1 MTVSKG
7 TRLGP
12 YHVERLLGTGG
23 MGEVYRARD
32 TTLNRDVA
40 IKVLLPAVTADPE
53 RLSRFS
59 REAQVLASLNHPH
72 IAQIYGLEDAGGA
85 PALVLELVD
94 GPTLADRIAHGAI
107 PISEALPI
115 AAQIADALEA
125 AHEQGIIHRDL
136 KPANIKVR
144 EDGTVK
150 VLDFGLAKAFDPSR
164 STGPDPMNSP
174 TISLHATHVGVILGT
189 AAYMSPEQA
198 KGRAV
203 DRRADLWAFGAV
215 LYEMLTGRRAFGGD
229 EVSEIL
235 AHVLMEEPDWNALP
249 ARTPLP
255 IRRLLRRCLEKD
267 RKRRLD
273 SAAAARF
280 EVEEAMTAARENGN
294 GAADSRAAWRRAL
307 PWAVAGTLG
316 VSLGLALFMG
326 SLWTAAP
333 QQAPVRVNV
342 QLGAEATLA
351 TLDRGS
357 AAILAPNG
365 QALVFVGQR
374 RTGPASL
381 FLRRLDQLDATPM
394 PGTEGAHEPFFSPD
408 GQWVA
413 FFADAK
419 LKKVALSGGAPVTI
433 CEIPDGRGGWWAA
446 DGSIVFAPF
455 FAGMDRSGLLRVS
468 SNGGRP
474 TPVTSLADGEVAHG
488 WPQVLPG
495 GAALLYA
502 SHSSRMNWDDATLVV
517 QRLPAGERKIVQRG
531 GTYGRYLASGHIV
544 YLHDAKIFAVPFDL
558 ERLEVTGPPFLALD
572 GVGSNPNGGSAQFAA
587 SETGTFVY
595 LSRPIGSAPM
605 GGAPIQWMDRA
616 GRRTP
621 LRATPTNWGNPHF
634 SPDGTR
640 LAVEINDG
648 KQLAVWVYDWA
659 HDRESQLTLNAAQ
672 NQKPVW
678 TPNGRRIVF
687 WSNRDVQQ
695 NLYWQRA
702 DGTGDAQ
709 RLTDSQHPQSA
720 ASWHPGG
727 KILAFQETRPQ
738 TGADL
743 MVVAIEGDELTGWKP
758 GTPTSFLSTP
768 AIERE
773 PMFSPDGKW
782 LAYQANDTG
791 RFEIYVRPFPG
802 PGGTW
807 LISTAGGVTP
817 TWSRT
822 RRELLYRSPEN
833 QLMVAAYTAS
843 GDSFRAEKP
852 RPWAEGY
859 IGPQTGQRSFDLHP
873 DGERVAVAPELGSF
887 DRPQDRLVVIF
898 NFFDE
903 LRRMAAPT
911 AKR

>member
-1 MTVSKG
+1 MTLSKG

-12 YHVERLLGTGG
+12 YQVEGLLGSGG
-23 MGEVYRARD
+23 MGEVYRAHD
-32 TTLNRDVA
+32 TTLNRGVA
-40 IKVLLPAVTADPE
+40 IKVLLPEVTADPE

-72 IAQIYGLEDAGGA
+72 IAQIYGFENAGSV

-94 GPTLADRIAHGAI
+94 GPTLADRIAVGAI
-107 PISEALPI
+107 PIGEALSI
-115 AAQIADALEA
+115 AAQIAEALAA

-150 VLDFGLAKAFDPSR
+150 VLDFGLAKALDPSR
-164 STGPDPMNSP
+164 TADPDPMNSP
-174 TISLHATHVGVILGT
+174 TVSLHRTHGGVILGT

-215 LYEMLTGRRAFGGD
+215 LYEMLTGRRAFNGD
-229 EVSEIL
+229 DTSEIM
-235 AHVLMEEPDWNALP
+235 AHVLMEEPDWKALP

-273 SAAAARF
+273 SAAAVRF
-280 EVEEAMTAARENGN
+280 ALEEAMTAGSENGSSPTD
-294 GAADSRAAWRRAL
+294 ARAAWRRLL
-307 PWAVAGTLG
+307 PWALTG
-316 VSLGLALFMG
+316 VSAVALTFVLLSGGLRSKPA
-326 SLWTAAP
+326 STAP
-333 QQAPVRVNV
+333 IRVHLE
-342 QLGAEATLA
+342 LGADATLA
-351 TLDRGS
+351 NVDRAS
-357 AAILAPNG
+357 AAILSPNG
-365 QALVFVGQR
+365 QTLVFVGQR

-381 FLRRLDQLDATPM
+381 FVRRLDQLDATPL
-394 PGTEGAHEPFFSPD
+394 PGTEGAHSPFFSPD
-408 GQWVA
+408 SEWVA

-419 LKKVALSGGAPVTI
+419 LKKVALSGGAPVTV
-433 CEIPDGRGGWWAA
+433 CDTPDARGGTWGT
-446 DGSIVFAPF
+446 DGSIVFAAF
-455 FAGMDRSGLLRVS
+455 FPGTDRAGLLRVPS
-468 SNGGRP
+468 AGG
-474 TPVTSLADGEVAHG
+474 TPAALTTLAGDEVVHG
-488 WPQVLPG
+488 WPQALPG
-495 GAALLYA
+495 GKALLF
-502 SHSSRMNWDDATLVV
+502 STHTSRMNWDDAKIAV
-517 QRLPAGERKIVQRG
+517 QPFPSGERKIVQSG
-531 GTYGRYLASGHIV
+531 GSFAKYLASGHVV

-558 ERLEVTGPPFLALD
+558 DRLEVTGPPFLVLD

-587 SETGTFVY
+587 SETGAFLY
-595 LSRPIGSAPM
+595 LSRPMGAAPM

-616 GRRTP
+616 GRKTL
-621 LRATPTNWGNPHF
+621 LRASPTNWGNPNF

-648 KQLAVWVYDWA
+648 NQLAVWVYEWEHERA
-659 HDRESQLTLNAAQ
+659 SQLTLHPSQ

-678 TPNGRRIVF
+678 TPDGRRIVF
-687 WSNRDVQQ
+687 WSNRDAQQ

-702 DGTGDAQ
+702 NGTGDAQ
-709 RLTDSQHPQSA
+709 RLTHSEYPQSA
-720 ASWHPGG
+720 ASWHPSG

-738 TGADL
+738 TSADL
-743 MVVAIEGDELTGWKP
+743 MYVRVEGDEVTGWRP
-758 GTPTSFLSTP
+758 GPATAFLNT
-768 AIERE
+768 AATERE

-782 LAYQANDTG
+782 LAYQSNDLG
-791 RFEIYVRPFPG
+791 RFEVYVRPFPG

-807 LISTAGGVTP
+807 RISTAGGITP

-822 RRELLYRSPEN
+822 RREILYRSPEN
-833 QLMVAAYTAS
+833 QLMVVAYTAS

-852 RPWAEGY
+852 RLWAEGY

-873 DGERVAVAPELGSF
+873 DGERVAVAPELGSV
-887 DRPQDRLVVIF
+887 DRPQDRLVLIL

-903 LRRMAAPT
+903 LRRMAAT

>member
-1 MTVSKG
+1 MTLSKG

-12 YHVERLLGTGG
+12 YHVERLLGAGG

-72 IAQIYGLEDAGGA
+72 IAQIYGVEDAGGV

-94 GPTLADRIAHGAI
+94 GPTLADRIAQGAI
-107 PISEALPI
+107 RIGEALPI
-115 AAQIADALEA
+115 AAQIAEALAA

-150 VLDFGLAKAFDPSR
+150 VLDFGLAKALDPSHR
-164 STGPDPMNSP
+164 TDPDPMNSP
-174 TISLHATHVGVILGT
+174 TVSLHGTHVGVILGT

-215 LYEMLTGRRAFGGD
+215 LYEMLTGRRAFNGD
-229 EVSEIL
+229 EASEIM

-280 EVEEAMTAARENGN
+280 AVEEAMTAGGENGN
-294 GAADSRAAWRRAL
+294 GPADSRAAWRRAL
-307 PWAVAGTLG
+307 PWALTG
-316 VSLGLALFMG
+316 VSVVALAFVLISGGLRRNVA
-326 SLWTAAP
+326 STAP
-333 QQAPVRVNV
+333 MRVHLE
-342 QLGAEATLA
+342 LGADATLA
-351 TLDRGS
+351 NVDRAS

-381 FLRRLDQLDATPM
+381 FVRRLDQLDATPL
-394 PGTEGAHEPFFSPD
+394 PGTEGAHSPFFSPD
-408 GQWVA
+408 SEWVA

-419 LKKVALSGGAPVTI
+419 LKKVALSGGAPVTV
-433 CEIPDGRGGWWAA
+433 CDTPDARGGTWGA
-446 DGSIVFAPF
+446 DGWIVFAAF
-455 FAGMDRSGLLRVS
+455 FPGTDRAGLLRVS
-468 SNGGRP
+468 SAGGTP
-474 TPVTSLADGEVAHG
+474 TALTTLADGEVGHG

-495 GAALLYA
+495 GNALLF
-502 SHSSRMNWDDATLVV
+502 STHTSRMNWDDAKIVV
-517 QRLPAGERKIVQRG
+517 QPLPSGERKIVQNG
-531 GTYGRYLASGHIV
+531 GSSAKYLASGHVV

-558 ERLEVTGPPFLALD
+558 ERLQVTGPPFLVLD

-587 SETGTFVY
+587 SETGSFVY
-595 LSRPIGSAPM
+595 LSRPIGAAPM
-605 GGAPIQWMDRA
+605 GGAPVQWMDRA

-621 LRATPTNWGNPHF
+621 LRATSTNWGNPNF

-648 KQLAVWVYDWA
+648 KQLAVWVYEWE
-659 HDRESQLTLNAAQ
+659 HDRASQLTLNPAQ

-678 TPNGRRIVF
+678 TPDGRRIVF
-687 WSNRDVQQ
+687 WSNRDAQQ
-695 NLYWQRA
+695 NLYWQGA

-709 RLTDSQHPQSA
+709 RLTHSEYPQSA
-720 ASWHPGG
+720 ASWHPSG

-738 TGADL
+738 TSADL
-743 MVVAIEGDELTGWKP
+743 MYVRIEGDEVTGWRP
-758 GTPTSFLSTP
+758 GTATSFLST
-768 AIERE
+768 AATERE

-782 LAYQANDTG
+782 LAYQSNDLG
-791 RFEIYVRPFPG
+791 RFEVYVRPFPG

-807 LISTAGGVTP
+807 RISTAGGITP
-817 TWSRT
+817 TWSRM
-822 RRELLYRSPEN
+822 RREILYRNPEN

-843 GDSFRAEKP
+843 GDSFRAETP
-852 RPWAEGY
+852 RLWAKGY
-859 IGPQTGQRSFDLHP
+859 VGPQTGQRSFDLHP
-873 DGERVAVAPELGSF
+873 DGERVAVAPELGSV
-887 DRPQDRLVVIF
+887 DRPQDRLVFIL

-903 LRRMAAPT
+903 LRRMAAT
-911 AKR
+911 GKR

>member
-1 MTVSKG
+1 MTLSKG

-12 YHVERLLGTGG
+12 YHVERLLGSGG
-23 MGEVYRARD
+23 MGEVYRAHD

-40 IKVLLPAVTADPE
+40 IKVLLPEVAADPE

-72 IAQIYGLEDAGGA
+72 IAQIYGVEDAGSV

-94 GPTLADRIAHGAI
+94 GPTLADRIAQGAI
-107 PISEALPI
+107 PIGEALPI
-115 AAQIADALEA
+115 AAQIAEALAA

-150 VLDFGLAKAFDPSR
+150 VLDFGLAKALDPSR
-164 STGPDPMNSP
+164 STDPDPMNSP
-174 TISLHATHVGVILGT
+174 TVSLHGSHVGVILGT

-203 DRRADLWAFGAV
+203 DRRADLWAFGVV
-215 LYEMLTGRRAFGGD
+215 LFEMLTGRRAFNGD
-229 EVSEIL
+229 EASEIM

-280 EVEEAMTAARENGN
+280 ALEEAMTAGSENGN
-294 GAADSRAAWRRAL
+294 GPVDSRAAWRRAL
-307 PWAVAGTLG
+307 PWALTG
-316 VSLGLALFMG
+316 VSVVALAFVLISGGLRRNVA
-326 SLWTAAP
+326 STAP
-333 QQAPVRVNV
+333 IRVHLE
-342 QLGAEATLA
+342 LGADATLA
-351 TLDRGS
+351 NVDRAS
-357 AAILAPNG
+357 AAILSPNG

-381 FLRRLDQLDATPM
+381 FVRRLDQLDATPL
-394 PGTEGAHEPFFSPD
+394 PGTEGAHSPFFSPD
-408 GQWVA
+408 SEWVA

-419 LKKVALSGGAPVTI
+419 LKKVALSGGAPVTV
-433 CEIPDGRGGWWAA
+433 CDTPDARGGTWGA
-446 DGSIVFAPF
+446 DGWIVFAAF
-455 FAGMDRSGLLRVS
+455 FPGIDRAGLLRVS
-468 SNGGRP
+468 SAGGTP
-474 TPVTSLADGEVAHG
+474 TALTTLADGEVVHG
-488 WPQVLPG
+488 WPHFLPG
-495 GAALLYA
+495 GNALLF
-502 SHSSRMNWDDATLVV
+502 STHTSRMNWDDAKIVV
-517 QRLPAGERKIVQRG
+517 QPLPSGERKIVQSG
-531 GTYGRYLASGHIV
+531 GSSAKYLASGHVV
-544 YLHDAKIFAVPFDL
+544 YLHDAKVFAVPFDL
-558 ERLEVTGPPFLALD
+558 ERLQVTGPPFLVLD

-595 LSRPIGSAPM
+595 LSRPIGAAPM

-621 LRATPTNWGNPHF
+621 LRATSTNWGNPNF

-648 KQLAVWVYDWA
+648 KQLAVWVYEWE
-659 HDRESQLTLNAAQ
+659 HDRAFQLTLNPAQ

-678 TPNGRRIVF
+678 TPDGRRIVF
-687 WSNRDVQQ
+687 WSNRDAQQ

-702 DGTGDAQ
+702 DGTGDAL
-709 RLTDSQHPQSA
+709 RLTHSEYPQSA
-720 ASWHPGG
+720 ASWHPSG

-738 TGADL
+738 TSADL
-743 MVVAIEGDELTGWKP
+743 MYVRIEGDEVTGWRP
-758 GTPTSFLSTP
+758 GTVTSFLST
-768 AIERE
+768 AATERE

-782 LAYQANDTG
+782 LAYQANDLG
-791 RFEIYVRPFPG
+791 QFEVYVRPFPG

-807 LISTAGGVTP
+807 RISTAGGITP

-822 RRELLYRSPEN
+822 RREILYRSPEN

-852 RPWAEGY
+852 RLWTESY

-873 DGERVAVAPELGSF
+873 DGERVAVAPELGSL
-887 DRPQDRLVVIF
+887 DRPQDRLVFIL

-903 LRRMAAPT
+903 LRRMAAT
-911 AKR
+911 GKR

>member
-1 MTVSKG
+1 MTLSKG

-12 YHVERLLGTGG
+12 YQVERLLGTGG

-72 IAQIYGLEDAGGA
+72 IAQIYGLEDAGGV

-115 AAQIADALEA
+115 AAQIAEALEA

-189 AAYMSPEQA
+189 AAYMSPEQT

-235 AHVLMEEPDWNALP
+235 AHVLTEEPDWNALP

-280 EVEEAMTAARENGN
+280 EVEEAMTAVGENGN

-307 PWAVAGTLG
+307 PWALTG
-316 VSLGLALFMG
+316 VSAVALALVLLFG
-326 SLWTAAP
+326 GLRRNVASTAP
-333 QQAPVRVNV
+333 IRVHV
-342 QLGAEATLA
+342 GLGAEATLA
-351 TLDRGS
+351 TVDRGS
-357 AAILAPNG
+357 AAILSPNG

-381 FLRRLDQLDATPM
+381 FVRRLDQLDATPL
-394 PGTEGAHEPFFSPD
+394 PGTEGAHSPFFSPD
-408 GQWVA
+408 GEWIA

-419 LKKVALSGGAPVTI
+419 LKKIALSGGAPVTI
-433 CEIPDGRGGWWAA
+433 CETPDGKGGWWAA

-455 FAGMDRSGLLRVS
+455 FAGMDRGGLLRVS
-468 SNGGRP
+468 STGGTP
-474 TPVTSLADGEVAHG
+474 TPLTTLADGEVGHG

-495 GAALLYA
+495 SNALLFTG
-502 SHSSRMNWDDATLVV
+502 HTSRMNWDDATLFV
-517 QRLPAGERKIVQRG
+517 QPLPSGERKIVQRG
-531 GTYGRYLASGHIV
+531 GSYGRYLASGHVV

-587 SETGTFVY
+587 SETGSFVY
-595 LSRPIGSAPM
+595 LNRPIGSAPM

-621 LRATPTNWGNPHF
+621 LRATSTNWGNPRF

-648 KQLAVWVYDWA
+648 KQYAVWVYEWE
-659 HDRESQLTLNAAQ
+659 HDRASQLTLNPSQ

-678 TPNGRRIVF
+678 TPDGRRIVF

-709 RLTDSQHPQSA
+709 RLTHSEYPQSA
-720 ASWHPGG
+720 ASWHPSG

-738 TGADL
+738 TSADL
-743 MVVAIEGDELTGWKP
+743 MYVRIEGDEVTGWRP
-758 GTPTSFLSTP
+758 GAATSFLST
-768 AIERE
+768 AATERE

-791 RFEIYVRPFPG
+791 PFEIYVRPFPG

-807 LISTAGGVTP
+807 LISTAGGTTP

-852 RPWAEGY
+852 RLWAEGY
-859 IGPQTGQRSFDLHP
+859 VGPQTGQRSFDLHP

-887 DRPQDRLVVIF
+887 DRPQDRLVFIF

-903 LRRMAAPT
+903 LRRMATPT